1 MIRNVAIMG
10 ATGAVGQELLKILE
24 QRNFPL
30 QNLKLLASER
40 SVGREYE
47 FKGEKLKVELT
58 CKDAFKNVDLV
69 LSSAGAS
76 VSKEFAPIAV
86 DAGAVVV
93 DNTSFFRMDPNVPL
107 VVPEVNPEDIK
118 LHKGIIANP
127 NCTTIMMVVALKPIN
142 DLSKIK
148 TIHVSSYQSA
158 SGAGATGMAELKQQY
173 QEIVEG
179 KPVTVKKFAHQLAY
193 NLIPHIDVFTDN
205 GYTKEEMKMFN
216 ETQKIMHSDVRCAA
230 TCVRVSALRCHSE
243 AISFETERALSV
255 EEVRNAIKNGE
266 GLQLCDDPANN
277 IYPMPLNLMGTDDVY
292 VGRIRK
298 DLACENG
305 MNIWIVGD
313 QIRKG
318 AALNAVQIAERL

>member
-58 CKDAFKNVDLV
+58 CKDAFKGVDLV

-86 DAGAVVV
+86 DAGAIVV
-93 DNTSFFRMDPNVPL
+93 DNTSFFRMDPEVPL

-142 DLSKIK
+142 DLSKI
-148 TIHVSSYQSA
+148 TRIHVATYQSA
-158 SGAGATGMAELKQQY
+158 SGDGATGMAELKQQY

-216 ETQKIMHSDVRCAA
+216 ETRKIMHSDVRCAA

-243 AISFETERALSV
+243 AISFETERPLSI
-255 EEVRNAIKNGE
+255 EEVTNAIKNGE
-266 GLQLCDDPANN
+266 GLQLRDDVANN
-277 IYPMPLNLMGTDDVY
+277 VYPMPLDLMGTDDVY

>member
-93 DNTSFFRMDPNVPL
+93 DNTSFFRMDPEVPL

-142 DLSKIK
+142 DLSKI
-148 TIHVSSYQSA
+148 TRIHVATYQSA

-179 KPVTVKKFAHQLAY
+179 KPVTVKKLHTSSHTTSFRTSTCS
-193 NLIPHIDVFTDN
+193 PT
-205 GYTKEEMKMFN
+205 T
-216 ETQKIMHSDVRCAA
+216 A
-230 TCVRVSALRCHSE
+230 TR
-243 AISFETERALSV
+243 
-255 EEVRNAIKNGE
+255 
-266 GLQLCDDPANN
+266 
-277 IYPMPLNLMGTDDVY
+277 
-292 VGRIRK
+292 RK
-298 DLACENG
+298 
-305 MNIWIVGD
+305 
-313 QIRKG
+313 K
-318 AALNAVQIAERL
+318 

>member
-142 DLSKIK
+142 DLSKI
-148 TIHVSSYQSA
+148 TRIHVATYQSA

-193 NLIPHIDVFTDN
+193 NDD
-205 GYTKEEMKMFN
+205 
-216 ETQKIMHSDVRCAA
+216 
-230 TCVRVSALRCHSE
+230 ALRTY
-243 AISFETERALSV
+243 I
-255 EEVRNAIKNGE
+255 IE
-266 GLQLCDDPANN
+266 GTWDNYQDD
-277 IYPMPLNLMGTDDVY
+277 ILED
-292 VGRIRK
+292 K
-298 DLACENG
+298 
-305 MNIWIVGD
+305 
-313 QIRKG
+313 
-318 AALNAVQIAERL
+318 

>member
-58 CKDAFKNVDLV
+58 CKDAFKGVDLV

-230 TCVRVSALRCHSE
+230 TCVRVSALRCP
-243 AISFETERALSV
+243 F
-255 EEVRNAIKNGE
+255 
-266 GLQLCDDPANN
+266 
-277 IYPMPLNLMGTDDVY
+277 
-292 VGRIRK
+292 
-298 DLACENG
+298 
-305 MNIWIVGD
+305 
-313 QIRKG
+313 
-318 AALNAVQIAERL
+318 